1 MRTSGTGE
9 GKRVAIRPS
18 DEVVEYLDD
27 LVAIGIHGKTRSEVA
42 KALVQESIA
51 QLIKDEFLKLRT
63 PERKK

>member
-1 MRTSGTGE
+1 M
-9 GKRVAIRPS
+9 
-18 DEVVEYLDD
+18 EYLDD